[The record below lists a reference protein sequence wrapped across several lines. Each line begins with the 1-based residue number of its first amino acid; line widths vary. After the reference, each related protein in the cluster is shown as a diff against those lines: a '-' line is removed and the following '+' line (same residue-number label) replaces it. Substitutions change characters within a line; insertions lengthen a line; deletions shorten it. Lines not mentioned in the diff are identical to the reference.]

1 MTNLGFPG
9 IRAFEPVA
17 VALAKLL
24 HPHAEVVIHDL
35 ESGNIG
41 AIFNAFSRRQ
51 VGDDSLIEDPDLLG
65 KGPEVHGPH
74 EKRLFDGRR
83 IKYVSSLLKNDAGKA
98 VGLLC
103 INLDV
108 SLFEQ
113 LETMIQGFLR
123 NTGDSTQLDELFED
137 DWQDRINS
145 FVSTHLGEQ
154 NLNPTGLRRADRGE
168 LVRALHAAGAFR
180 ATGAADYVARVLSVS
195 RATVYN
201 DLAQGPEAPT
211 SQRTPRK

>member
-1 MTNLGFPG
+1 MKKNPYSGV
-9 IRAFEPVA
+9 RAFEPIA
-17 VALAKLL
+17 DALSRLL

-35 ESGNIG
+35 ESGRI
-41 AIFNAFSRRQ
+41 ASIFNAFSLRR
-51 VGDDSLIEDPDLLG
+51 VGDDSLIEDPEELG
-65 KGPEVHGPH
+65 SGLEVHGPY

-83 IKYVSSLLKNDAGKA
+83 IKYVSSLLKTDEGKA

-108 SLFEQ
+108 SLFEK
-113 LETMIQGFLR
+113 LETVIHGFLGKS
-123 NTGDSTQLDELFED
+123 GDSSELDDLFED

-145 FVSTHLGEQ
+145 FVSTHIEERSLSS
-154 NLNPTGLRRADRGE
+154 TGLTRLDRGV

-180 ATGAADYVARVLSVS
+180 ATGAADYVARVLGVS

-201 DLAQGPEAPT
+201 DLGSEKPEPT
-211 SQRTPRK
+211 GLTGETT